1 MSDFG
6 GWAIQ
11 ESCFNFIRET
21 LPGGSTILELG
32 SGVGTMHLA
41 KHYKMYSIENYN
53 AWVNKYNSTYIH
65 APIKYYD
72 KDWTAPNL
80 PGEDMPKQQGWFDPE
95 IVAQNLPAEYD
106 AILVDGPNGRFGR
119 GGFLKHLNL
128 FNTDVL
134 LIFDDINRESE
145 MELMKAVSE
154 KIGRPYECLDDKTG
168 YIK

>member
-11 ESCFNFIRET
+11 ESCYNFIKDT
-21 LPGGSTILELG
+21 LPWGSTILELG

-41 KHYKMYSIENYN
+41 KHYKMYSIENYKE
-53 AWVNKYNSTYIH
+53 WVDKYESTYIH

-72 KDWTAPNL
+72 DEWTTPDL
-80 PGEDMPKQQGWFDPE
+80 PGEGMDRQKGWFDPE
-95 IVAQNLPAEYD
+95 IVAANLPEEYD
-106 AILVDGPNGRFGR
+106 AILIDGPNGMFGR
-119 GGFLKHLNL
+119 GGFLKHLEL

-154 KIGRPYECLDDKTG
+154 KIGRPYICLDDKTG
-168 YIK
+168 YIE